1 LKKVGDASGFIKK
14 TQALSYD
21 FGIFLYFSE
30 LFFIQKVML
39 SGLWITGPRLA
50 LSPCWTRDHG
60 AAWPLRGSGGRCDSS
75 ERERDRS
82 SSGFSPIALLE
93 VGATE
98 MTTRRFSIE
107 AVSGAPMGRWFR
119 A

>member
-1 LKKVGDASGFIKK
+1 MGQRGR
-14 TQALSYD
+14 
-21 FGIFLYFSE
+21 SE
-30 LFFIQKVML
+30 AQEVVVIA
-39 SGLWITGPRLA
+39 R
-50 LSPCWTRDHG
+50 
-60 AAWPLRGSGGRCDSS
+60 
-75 ERERDRS
+75 RERDRS